1 LNQRTFEKEEKQNQ
15 KKTIILMLPTEM
27 FVCEQNHD
35 VKQKQKDQHA
45 FSQFGFLFG
54 WCWVGGKNEVVVKE
68 KLNRK
73 ISSSART
80 NNFLLLCVCVCV

>member
-15 KKTIILMLPTEM
+15 KKQTIILMLPTEM

-45 FSQFGFLFG
+45 FSQFGFLFLGGGAG
-54 WCWVGGKNEVVVKE
+54 WGG
-68 KLNRK
+68 RK
-73 ISSSART
+73 TEQENIIIRQ
-80 NNFLLLCVCVCV
+80 NK

>member
-1 LNQRTFEKEEKQNQ
+1 
-15 KKTIILMLPTEM
+15 MLPTEM

-45 FSQFGFLFG
+45 FSQFGFLF
-54 WCWVGGKNEVVVKE
+54 WVGGGGVNEVVVKE

-80 NNFLLLCVCVCV
+80 NNFLLLCVCVCVCNVHIITNIS